1 MRNQVEILDF
11 FKEVQRVISKH
22 GLQKVLAELRKIQTD
37 FDNKKEQI
45 IIDFILTITAKHYKL
60 ELYEILNS
68 KKRGKIA
75 ESRRMA
81 FALLKEHLPFTDEEI
96 GDCFGGRSRQYV
108 NNELSK
114 LPINQDNLWK
124 KRDVEFLNDFLS
136 LTKSVLEY
144 KKDNELIQEK
154 YENILTINLKKNE

>member
-1 MRNQVEILDF
+1 
-11 FKEVQRVISKH
+11 
-22 GLQKVLAELRKIQTD
+22 
-37 FDNKKEQI
+37 
-45 IIDFILTITAKHYKL
+45 
-60 ELYEILNS
+60 
-68 KKRGKIA
+68 
-75 ESRRMA
+75 MA

-124 KRDVEFLNDFLS
+124 KRDVQFLNDFLS

-154 YENILTINLKKNE
+154 YGNILTINLKKNE

>member
-22 GLQKVLAELRKIQTD
+22 WLQKVLAELRKIQTD
-37 FDNKKEQI
+37 FDNKTEQI

-81 FALLKEHLPFTDEEI
+81 FA
-96 GDCFGGRSRQYV
+96 
-108 NNELSK
+108 
-114 LPINQDNLWK
+114 
-124 KRDVEFLNDFLS
+124 
-136 LTKSVLEY
+136 
-144 KKDNELIQEK
+144 
-154 YENILTINLKKNE
+154 